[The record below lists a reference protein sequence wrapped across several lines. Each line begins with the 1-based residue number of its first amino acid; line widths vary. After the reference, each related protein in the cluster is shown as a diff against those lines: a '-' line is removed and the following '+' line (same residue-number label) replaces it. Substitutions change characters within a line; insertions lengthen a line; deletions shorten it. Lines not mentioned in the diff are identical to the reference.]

1 MMRWPDLERVGEM
14 IREVAAAEAIPR
26 WRNLASSDIV
36 KKSGP
41 EDVVTVADRA
51 VEVALSARLADLLP
65 GSEVVGEE
73 AVHADPARL
82 GLLGRNTP
90 AWVIDPIDGT
100 SAFAAGS
107 PDFAVMV
114 ALVSGRELLAGWIFQ
129 PVADVLTW
137 GARGEGVWQ
146 ATPAGRVRLQPSPAP
161 PSLAGLRGAIG
172 RKRTDPARQARIAAA
187 AGQFAGIEPA
197 ICAGLEYPR
206 LAAGLIH
213 FSLYNKSEPW
223 DHLPGLA
230 MAAEQGY
237 FFARHD
243 GSPYEP
249 GHNTGGLLVAPDRA
263 RWEEIR
269 AVLIG

>member
-1 MMRWPDLERVGEM
+1 MGWPDLGRVGEV
-14 IREVAAAEAIPR
+14 IREVAAVEALPR
-26 WRNLASSDIV
+26 WRNLAGDDIV
-36 KKSGP
+36 EKTGP

-51 VEVALSARLADLLP
+51 VELALTARLADLLP

-73 AVHADPARL
+73 AVHADPSRL
-82 GLLGRNTP
+82 SLLGRETP

-114 ALVSGRELLAGWIFQ
+114 ALVSGRELVAGWILH
-129 PVADVLTW
+129 PVTGVLTL
-137 GARGEGVWQ
+137 GGRGEGVWQ
-146 ATPAGRVRLQPSPAP
+146 ETPEGRRPLRLSPP
-161 PSLAGLRGAIG
+161 PQSLAGMRGAIG

-187 AGQFAGIEPA
+187 ANQFASIEPA

-206 LAAGLIH
+206 LAAGSIH
-213 FSLYNKSEPW
+213 FALYNKSEPW

-230 MAAEQGY
+230 MAVEQGY
-237 FFARHD
+237 YFARHD

-249 GHNTGGLLVAPDRA
+249 GHNTGGLLVAPDKA
-263 RWEEIR
+263 SWEEIR
-269 AVLIG
+269 EVLIG